1 MREQGTVFDD
11 TEDSLD
17 LSDKRL
23 QKVENVYD
31 AKKVIAYK
39 YGALRIVEKVVKSQ
53 IRLPS
58 WRDFVNS
65 SLCGFYTAFFSL
77 DSIF

>member
-1 MREQGTVFDD
+1 MREHGTVFDD

-17 LSDKRL
+17 LFDKRL

-31 AKKVIAYK
+31 VKKVIACK

-58 WRDFVNS
+58 WRGFVNNS
-65 SLCGFYTAFFSL
+65 SCGF
-77 DSIF
+77 